1 MSRRVFITGVGLI
14 SSLGD
19 SSAQLHRA
27 LCAGRSG
34 IGAIRSFTA
43 GGLNYHLAAEI
54 KSFQAEKYLG
64 RINLRPLDRTSRL
77 AASAARLALD
87 DSGWSAEM
95 VKQEEVGLVLGTMFG
110 SLHTISEFDRRIL
123 DAGPAYVSPMDF
135 ANTVINAAA
144 GQAAIVHKLRGVNS
158 TISTGPTSG
167 LQAIAYATDLIR
179 SGRAKAV
186 LAGGAEELCFQSFY
200 NFDRAGLLCAS
211 NHGHGATPFE
221 ATRNGFVLGE
231 GAALLMLEDEASA
244 RKRGARILA
253 EIRGHASGYDSTC
266 ESEESDSIDVIART
280 MDLALS
286 DAEAAA
292 SEIGCLSASAN
303 GSLVQDR
310 CEAQAVARIF
320 GARAQNIPVTAIKSM
335 LGETLGASGAFQV
348 VSMIETMRDGV
359 LPGVAGMENLEPDFP
374 LRKIT
379 SGNQRIDARVGLVN
393 CIGFDGQ
400 CCSLVIASN
409 DGSTT

>member
-1 MSRRVFITGVGLI
+1 MSRRVFITGAGLI

-19 SSAQLHRA
+19 SSAQLHSA
-27 LCAGRSG
+27 LCAGSSG
-34 IGAIRSFTA
+34 VGAIRSFTA
-43 GGLNYHLAAEI
+43 SGLNCSLAAEI

-77 AASAARLALD
+77 AASAARLALN

-110 SLHTISEFDRRIL
+110 SLHTISEFDCRIL

-144 GQAAIVHKLRGVNS
+144 GQTAIVHKLRGVNS

-167 LQAIAYATDLIR
+167 LQAITYATDLIR
-179 SGRAKAV
+179 SGRTKAV
-186 LAGGAEELCFQSFY
+186 LAGGAEEFCLQSFY
-200 NFDRAGLLCAS
+200 NFDCAGLLCAS

-231 GAALLMLEDEASA
+231 GAALLMFEDEASA
-244 RKRGARILA
+244 RQRGARVLA
-253 EIRGHASGYDSTC
+253 EIVGHASGYDSSC
-266 ESEESDSIDVIART
+266 EGEESDSIDVIART

-286 DAEAAA
+286 DAETAP
-292 SEIGCLSASAN
+292 SEIDGISASAN
-303 GSLVQDR
+303 GSVVQDR
-310 CEAQAVARIF
+310 REAQAIARVF
-320 GARAQNIPVTAIKSM
+320 GARAQSIPVTAIKSM
-335 LGETLGASGAFQV
+335 LGETLGASGALQLA
-348 VSMIETMRDGV
+348 SMIETLRDGV
-359 LPGVAGMENLEPDFP
+359 LPGVAGLKRLEHDFP
-374 LRKIT
+374 LRKAT
-379 SGNQRIDARVGLVN
+379 SGNQRIDVRLGLVN

-400 CCSLVIASN
+400 CCSLVVARH